1 MIFFKKKTDKQI
13 EEEIKRESKKFKKA
27 EHTEKLQSQL
37 KAIKQS
43 QKHLKHER
51 FKRKYGGLVE
61 GLKTA
66 EKETIKGLK
75 FADKEYKK
83 YQKST
88 KTKTGKKKK
97 KRKTNINAFWGG

>member
-1 MIFFKKKTDKQI
+1 MGFFKKKTDKQI
-13 EEEIKRESKKFKKA
+13 EEDIKRESKKYKKA

-51 FKRKYGGLVE
+51 FKRKYGGLIE

-75 FADKEYKK
+75 VANKLSKQYSKK
-83 YQKST
+83 PT
-88 KTKTGKKKK
+88 KRKK
-97 KRKTNINAFWGG
+97 KRKKKINDFWDL